1 VAGFVARRSRAV
13 LLLTGLLL
21 SAPGCG
27 RPADVNPKVP
37 PGAKSSGGTHAWI
50 ESDKGVIEIRFF
62 ETDAP
67 KAAENFRLLAE
78 HGYYD
83 GLTFHRIVSGFM
95 IQGGDPNGDGTG
107 GQSAWGGPF
116 DDEINPGS
124 PLYAAGYKRGMVAMA
139 NSGANTNGSQFF
151 ILHQDYPLPPN
162 YVIFA
167 QVTKGLDV
175 VDALADVPTTM
186 GPDGGRS
193 KPLSPPVIRKVTVR
207 P

>member
-1 VAGFVARRSRAV
+1 
-13 LLLTGLLL
+13 
-21 SAPGCG
+21 
-27 RPADVNPKVP
+27 
-37 PGAKSSGGTHAWI
+37 
-50 ESDKGVIEIRFF
+50 
-62 ETDAP
+62 
-67 KAAENFRLLAE
+67 
-78 HGYYD
+78 
-83 GLTFHRIVSGFM
+83 
-95 IQGGDPNGDGTG
+95 
-107 GQSAWGGPF
+107 
-116 DDEINPGS
+116 
-124 PLYAAGYKRGMVAMA
+124 MVAMA